1 MTRHP
6 STGWICSERFKTAPQ
21 PLTVAPRKGVR
32 LSFGNDVTPTPPV
45 PMVVGV
51 SSIHSAV
58 TRPDAYR
65 SVVVKVSPRVSS
77 SSVMRHGKRPGVSSE
92 MLACIRSC
100 GLIAMSG
107 MVTAG
112 AGMSSHQAD

>member
-1 MTRHP
+1 
-6 STGWICSERFKTAPQ
+6 
-21 PLTVAPRKGVR
+21 
-32 LSFGNDVTPTPPV
+32 
-45 PMVVGV
+45 
-51 SSIHSAV
+51 
-58 TRPDAYR
+58 
-65 SVVVKVSPRVSS
+65 
-77 SSVMRHGKRPGVSSE
+77 VSSE